1 MYVFGASGH
10 GKVVI
15 TTLESCGVK
24 ISGVIDDNPDID
36 RCLQYAVRAYESSEK
51 LRDSCVVIAVGD
63 NAAREKI
70 WARLGKELCYGTVIH
85 DKAYVSEYAKY
96 GKGTVF
102 MAGALVQADV
112 IIGDQVIVNTGAVV
126 DHDCELGDFVHIAP
140 NATLCGGVTV
150 GRGSL
155 VGAGST
161 VLPGRRIGES
171 CTIGAG
177 AIVLR
182 DVLDGEVVYGVVK

>member
-1 MYVFGASGH
+1 MYIFGASGH

-15 TTLESCGVK
+15 TAFESCGIK
-24 ISGVIDDNPDID
+24 ISGVFDDNPGID
-36 RCLQYAVRAYESSEK
+36 QCLQYTVKPYNGGEILQDNCAF
-51 LRDSCVVIAVGD
+51 IAVGD
-63 NAAREKI
+63 NSVRKKI
-70 WARLGKELCYGTVIH
+70 YDRLGKGVRYGSVVH
-85 DKAYVSEYAKY
+85 DKAFVSEYASY
-96 GKGTVF
+96 GTGTVI
-102 MAGALVQADV
+102 MAGALVQAHAK
-112 IIGDQVIVNTGAVV
+112 IGNQVIVNTGAVV

-140 NATLCGGVTV
+140 NTTLCGGVKV

-161 VLPGRRIGES
+161 VLPGKRIGES

-177 AIVLR
+177 ATVLR